1 MCQIGRFFVNDYNDK
16 IAAGEVAVLDSP
28 FRVPWLELCVSN
40 IDSLVHM
47 FYTKFP

>member
-16 IAAGEVAVLDSP
+16 IAAGEVAIRVSP
-28 FRVPWLELCVSN
+28 FRVSRLELCVSN
-40 IDSLVHM
+40 IDRLVHM